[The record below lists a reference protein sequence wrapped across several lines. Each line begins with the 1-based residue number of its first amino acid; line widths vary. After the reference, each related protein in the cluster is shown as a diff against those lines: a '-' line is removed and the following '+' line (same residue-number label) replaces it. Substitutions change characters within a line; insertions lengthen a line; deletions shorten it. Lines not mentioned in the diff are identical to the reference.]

1 MKQRI
6 VYAIAA
12 LAFAF
17 PSASFAQEAVKEWS
31 LDDCIRYALE
41 QNIQLRQS
49 RLSLDESKVD
59 VKTAK
64 AALFPSLSFTTG
76 HNVINRPYQE
86 NSSTVSGT
94 EIISTGNKTSYTGNY
109 GLNAQWT
116 VWNGGRRLNTIK
128 QQKLTKET
136 AELTVSEQENM
147 LQEEITKLYIQI
159 LYADESVRI
168 NEGTLEL
175 SKAQYERGKELLA
188 AGEISKSELA
198 QLESQVSNDNYQ
210 LVTAQATLAD
220 YKLQLKQMLEL
231 DGEQDFRLSTPELD
245 ESNVLTPLPAKA
257 DIYNAALALRPEIQ
271 SGKLGIQSADLSVRM
286 ARAGYMPSLSLSAGI
301 GTNHAS
307 GSDFTFSEQ
316 VKRGWNNSIGLS
328 LSLPIFNNRETKSA
342 VEKAK
347 LQYENSKLDL
357 TNDQKELYREI
368 ETMWLDASSAQQ
380 QFVAADSKL
389 KSSRS
394 SYELVNEQFKL
405 GMKNTVELLTE
416 KNNLMSA
423 QQERIQAKY
432 MAILNRVLLEFYAG
446 HQIEI

>member
-1 MKQRI
+1 MKQLVHIILFGLLLSTKTQAQTDLPEQWTLRSCIDYALENNITIQRNRISAESAEEDVKSAKADFLPSITGSISQRI
-6 VYAIAA
+6 V
-12 LAFAF
+12 
-17 PSASFAQEAVKEWS
+17 
-31 LDDCIRYALE
+31 
-41 QNIQLRQS
+41 
-49 RLSLDESKVD
+49 
-59 VKTAK
+59 
-64 AALFPSLSFTTG
+64 
-76 HNVINRPYQE
+76 NRP
-86 NSSTVSGT
+86 NDTNGT
-94 EIISTGNKTSYTGNY
+94 IISGDDITTSESKTSYNGSY
-109 GLNAQWT
+109 GIDASWT
-116 VWNGGRRLNTIK
+116 LYNGGQRLNTIK

-147 LQEEITKLYIQI
+147 LQKEITKLYIQI

-188 AGEISKSELA
+188 AGDISKSELA

>member
-1 MKQRI
+1 
-6 VYAIAA
+6 
-12 LAFAF
+12 
-17 PSASFAQEAVKEWS
+17 
-31 LDDCIRYALE
+31 
-41 QNIQLRQS
+41 
-49 RLSLDESKVD
+49 
-59 VKTAK
+59 
-64 AALFPSLSFTTG
+64 
-76 HNVINRPYQE
+76 
-86 NSSTVSGT
+86 
-94 EIISTGNKTSYTGNY
+94 
-109 GLNAQWT
+109 
-116 VWNGGRRLNTIK
+116 
-128 QQKLTKET
+128 
-136 AELTVSEQENM
+136 
-147 LQEEITKLYIQI
+147 
-159 LYADESVRI
+159 
-168 NEGTLEL
+168 
-175 SKAQYERGKELLA
+175 
-188 AGEISKSELA
+188 
-198 QLESQVSNDNYQ
+198 
-210 LVTAQATLAD
+210 
-220 YKLQLKQMLEL
+220 
-231 DGEQDFRLSTPELD
+231 
-245 ESNVLTPLPAKA
+245 
-257 DIYNAALALRPEIQ
+257 
-271 SGKLGIQSADLSVRM
+271 
-286 ARAGYMPSLSLSAGI
+286 MPTLSLSAGI